1 MIKWK
6 KQAPVGLLRICNNWV
21 DKKTT
26 HFAKEEGKTS
36 RLSKDKQRQNCSL
49 ANALTAF
56 TLSNARRFYS
66 SMGNPLAGKGLS
78 GSGLTSN
85 VRMFYIACHRSIY
98 LTLIHEKV
106 MYLKWRLKGSLK
118 RVIVAVF
125 NFNYVA
131 TRKAWKIQSW
141 TGCSRSDFRR
151 YYLSNVKSCEGHTLQ
166 TS

>member
-36 RLSKDKQRQNCSL
+36 RLSKDKRRQNCSL

-141 TGCSRSDFRR
+141 TGCSRSGFPR